1 MKDLQPAG
9 INDDMPLDENS
20 WIHGAGGGIDEGYF
34 GNGFSGG

>member
-20 WIHGAGGGIDEGYF
+20 WIHGNDWM
-34 GNGFSGG
+34 NGFTGV